1 MVQSLDWFRFFFHG
15 SDFFY
20 LRFPSDFF
28 RSDFW
33 SLFRFFILSRFLS
46 LRFFVVSDFLQ
57 IFNSTQILFS
67 RFWSHNSDF
76 FKHSD
81 FSFRFFCSL
90 RFLFQ
95 IFPTL
100 QIFLYHSDFSSDF
113 LPLRFFLQIFLL
125 PDHMKPFLRANTP
138 FSLRRML
145 RKRGTTSAVTTK
157 NSEWIASYMVF
168 HNNFV

>member
-1 MVQSLDWFRFFFHG
+1 MIWKRCCTLGCSKIGGARPPPTDQIHQSCRWGASLLTG
-15 SDFFY
+15 SDFFSTVQIFFY

-90 RFLFQ
+90 RFWFQ

-125 PDHMKPFLRANTP
+125 PDHMKPFLLP
-138 FSLRRML
+138 DQC
-145 RKRGTTSAVTTK
+145 
-157 NSEWIASYMVF
+157 
-168 HNNFV
+168 